1 MSKNTKSDGV
11 AALVVGVDGSAGAA
25 AALGWAVTEARLR
38 KAPLRVVHAWT
49 YGYSGMPVG
58 GLGAA
63 GGFVSYVWPGISPQD
78 LQRGAENLLEKA
90 IGEVAGG
97 VEGVEIDR
105 QVAEGGAAETLLGVA
120 ATGDLLVVGSRGHG
134 GFVGLLPGSVSQQ
147 CVHYAP
153 CPVVVVQ
160 APKATAADDELA
172 RSGATEIATA
182 V

>member
-1 MSKNTKSDGV
+1 MSENSKSDGV

-25 AALGWAVTEARLR
+25 AALRWAVAEARLR
-38 KAPLRVVHAWT
+38 KAPLRAVHAWT

-63 GGFVSYVWPGISPQD
+63 GGFVSYASPGISPQD

-105 QVAEGGAAETLLGVA
+105 QVVEGAAAKTLLGVA

-134 GFVGLLPGSVSQQ
+134 GFVGLLLGSVSQQ
-147 CVHYAP
+147 CVHHAP
-153 CPVVVVQ
+153 CPVVVVH
-160 APKATAADDELA
+160 APKATTADHVLAGAGAPETAAPA
-172 RSGATEIATA
+172 
-182 V
+182 